1 MSRRALLLRTANR
14 RGSDAA
20 RVLAARRALRALLV
34 QPRVVARVIAL
45 LTRRRVTDTRVGRT
59 AGRRTAGV
67 RTRRD
72 SNVSR
77 VMSTSGTRPLPLDRR
92 TRMRARCR
100 TRRAALKLTRWASFA
115 IRARPPTSAR
125 DGVCKRVSPLRAGR
139 SVSRIIALRQRSTS
153 RFGKYAYAKMITH
166 RLRSRPLSGITAYHL
181 QTERA
186 SSEQTSPAQ
195 KAVRSRQGKR

>member
-1 MSRRALLLRTANR
+1 MSRRALLLRTADR

-45 LTRRRVTDTRVGRT
+45 PTRRRVTDTRVG
-59 AGRRTAGV
+59 RTAGV

-181 QTERA
+181 QTENA
-186 SSEQTSPAQ
+186 SNKQTSPAQ